1 MNEPKLMFMKRI
13 TIYGILLLMALTMQA
28 QTSAKAKE
36 RVAEVRKLYAAA
48 KERMA
53 QNDREENPARSGMET
68 TFYYMVP
75 GAGPTKHH
83 IHYYFGEEENDEG
96 ETTAFTPYFITVS
109 YNVAARNFYEEYL
122 IDEKTEKLIFAYYHA
137 PEFDGSKSETRYYY
151 YKDGEVA
158 HQDVKGE
165 NYHDA
170 VFSTRI
176 VHDFLEAFHHILHI
190 DY

>member
-1 MNEPKLMFMKRI
+1 MKKLS
-13 TIYGILLLMALTMQA
+13 ILFLCLLATVATQA

-83 IHYYFGEEENDEG
+83 IHYYFGEEESDEG
-96 ETTAFTPYFITVS
+96 ETTGFTPYFITVS

-122 IDEKTEKLIFAYYHA
+122 IDEKTEKLIFAYFHV
-137 PEFDGSKSETRYYY
+137 PEYDGSKSEARYYY
-151 YKDGEVA
+151 DKNGELA

-165 NYHDA
+165 NPYDA
-170 VFSTRI
+170 VFSTRL
-176 VHDFLEAFHHILHI
+176 VHDYLEAFHHILHV